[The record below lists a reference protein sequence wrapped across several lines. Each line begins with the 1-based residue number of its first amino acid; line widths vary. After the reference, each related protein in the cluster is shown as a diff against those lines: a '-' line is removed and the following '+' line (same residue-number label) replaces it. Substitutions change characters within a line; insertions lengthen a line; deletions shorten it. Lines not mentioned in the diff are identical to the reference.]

1 MTSDNSIATN
11 AALLLGLASAL
22 GYGITDYLAGIA
34 GRAVGIWR
42 SIFYGDL
49 AALAV
54 LSIGFARPCGGACA
68 AAAHASGWAA
78 ALGAGV
84 VLLTAALLLTR
95 GLTRGTLAVVAP
107 VTASYGALAAVLSA
121 ASGERL
127 SVQAGVGIVVTAC
140 GVCAVSVPA
149 SGRGVLRSH
158 LRASGFG
165 WAAGAAVCYAVGF
178 WLQGRYA
185 VPALGPLIPV
195 AVSYGLAVAIT
206 AIGMPVLGLSF
217 ALPERQHWGVVLGAG
232 LCSAAGNAAMTIGQS
247 TGRVAIVIVLST
259 LASAVTVLLS
269 RFRDRTAVAVHQW
282 LAMSAIIAGLILI
295 KS

>member
-1 MTSDNSIATN
+1 MN

-49 AALAV
+49 AAFIM
-54 LSIGFARPCGGACA
+54 LSAWFARPCGEACAFASHRDAWFASLGAGLVLFA
-68 AAAHASGWAA
+68 AAA
-78 ALGAGV
+78 
-84 VLLTAALLLTR
+84 LLTR

-107 VTASYGALAAVLSA
+107 VTASYGAIAALLSA

-127 SVQAGVGIVVTAC
+127 SVEAGVGILVTAC
-140 GVCAVSVPA
+140 GVCLISIPA
-149 SGRGVLRSH
+149 GGRRAFRDH
-158 LRASGFG
+158 LHASGFG

-178 WLQGRYA
+178 WLQGVFA
-185 VPALGPLIPV
+185 VPTLGPFIPV
-195 AVSYGLAVAIT
+195 WLSYGLAIVTIPML
-206 AIGMPVLGLSF
+206 IPVLGVR
-217 ALPERQHWGVVLGAG
+217 LPLPRRLQWGPVLGAG
-232 LCSAAGNAAMTIGQS
+232 FFSAAGNAALTMGQS
-247 TGRVAIVIVLST
+247 TGRVAIVVVLST

-269 RFRDRTAVAVHQW
+269 RLMDRATIAGHQW
-282 LAMSAIIAGLILI
+282 LAVGVIIAGLILI